1 MAASP
6 ERSQNCGLPRNLSCV
21 ATLLER
27 WHLQEASGDA
37 ELFGAAQGSPYMVNG
52 CASPPN
58 LGNQAALGR
67 PREFLLESPPNEGG
81 RPPRRAKSLPPPSL
95 RAAVGGWTTPNSRKR
110 VRFADSLGLD
120 LAVVRHYRH
129 QDEPA
134 VPQRVLAAL
143 RPPGADPWR
152 GVKAGGKPSPPEAQ
166 LLQPE
171 FEAQGRSADF
181 LRKVSTQKVCLESIG
196 QSAMGLRGV
205 VRVLNLSFEKAVW
218 VRHSADGWCS
228 HSDIPARYLPGSS
241 DGKTDQFA
249 FELTCPASMRPGETL
264 HFALRYYVGGLDFW
278 DNNGGSNYI
287 VRCHRLRLSPP
298 SEIDDSW
305 IHFI

>member
-6 ERSQNCGLPRNLSCV
+6 ERSQSCGLPRNLSCV

-37 ELFGAAQGSPYMVNG
+37 ELVRAAEGSPYMLNG
-52 CASPPN
+52 CASPPT
-58 LGNQAALGR
+58 LGNQAAPLGR
-67 PREFLLESPPNEGG
+67 PPEFLLESPPSEGG

-134 VPQRVLAAL
+134 VPRRVLAAL
-143 RPPGADPWR
+143 RTPGADPWR
-152 GVKAGGKPSPPEAQ
+152 GVKPGGKPSAPEAR

-171 FEAQGRSADF
+171 FEAQGRS
-181 LRKVSTQKVCLESIG
+181 VCLESIG

-205 VRVLNLSFEKAVW
+205 VRVLNLAFEKAVW

-241 DGKTDQFA
+241 DGKTDQFS
-249 FELTCPASMRPGETL
+249 FELTCPANIQPGEML
-264 HFALRYYVGGLDFW
+264 QFALRYYVGGLDFW
-278 DNNGGSNYI
+278 DNNSGRNYI
-287 VRCHRLRLSPP
+287 LFALYLCATPP
-298 SEIDDSW
+298 SSQKCASELGLMGAS
-305 IHFI
+305 